1 MATQPSSRRVTTP
14 PKGRPTRSRR
24 YNPRRRAFG
33 STAQWIAAVAVL
45 LLVLILVIIV
55 FDDDAGTNGT
65 TGMPAPVIQPSSVLL
80 PSSSPLSSAA

>member
-1 MATQPSSRRVTTP
+1 MAAQPSSKRVTTA

-45 LLVLILVIIV
+45 LVVLILVIIV

-65 TGMPAPVIQPSSVLL
+65 TGTMAPVNQPSSVL
-80 PSSSPLSSAA
+80 SSSSVPLSPAA